1 MQVKPNSGAGRHLE
15 LYDAICVNPPS
26 MRILFV
32 VPNVPS
38 PIRPRPLHFVRG
50 LSQTHLVSVV
60 CLATTEADERFVSEV
75 RQYCHSLEVIRLSR
89 LRSLANCFLTLF
101 SGTAL
106 RCAYFN
112 SPRLRD
118 YVKARVEANEVDLI
132 HAEHLKSFS
141 MVEDVLGKV
150 PALFDAV
157 DCLSMLESRRRAVSN
172 NPLVKLF
179 SWMESKR
186 LRRSERAASQRFN
199 RVVITSEVD
208 RRAYPIPEGLREK
221 IDIVPIGVELEHFRF
236 RQYEA
241 QKDLL
246 VFCAK
251 LDYFPNE
258 DAAVY
263 FARNVWPLLR
273 ARRPELRFDIVG
285 SRPPR
290 SVRRLDGKD
299 NIRVIA
305 SVPDVRPYL
314 GRASVALCPIRIRAG
329 IQYKMLE
336 AMALGLPLVATSIC
350 CPGLQVEAGKHLLV
364 ADEPEQFASAIELLL
379 DNVTLRE
386 KLIHAGRAY
395 VEQHHSWAEALR
407 TLSNSYRAALADF
420 AANATCS
427 SSMAPAA
434 NPRQQP
440 AA

>member
-1 MQVKPNSGAGRHLE
+1 MK
-15 LYDAICVNPPS
+15 
-26 MRILFV
+26 ILFV

-38 PIRPRPLHFVRG
+38 TIRPRPLHFIRG
-50 LSQTHLVSVV
+50 LSQVHQVSVV
-60 CLATTEADERFVSEV
+60 CLATNEADERFVSDL
-75 RQYCHSLEVIRLSR
+75 RPYCHSLEVIQLSR
-89 LRSLANCFLTLF
+89 WRSLANCFLALF

-118 YVKARVEANEVDLI
+118 YVQAQVEANEVDLI

-157 DCLSMLESRRRAVSN
+157 DCLTMLESRRRAVSK

-179 SWMESKR
+179 SWMESR
-186 LRRSERAASQRFN
+186 GLRRSERAASHRFN
-199 RVVITSEVD
+199 RLVITSEVD
-208 RRAYPIPEGLREK
+208 RQAYPVPEGLREK
-221 IDIVPIGVELEHFRF
+221 IDVVPIGVDLEHFGF
-236 RQYEA
+236 RQFEA
-241 QKDLL
+241 QKNLV

-251 LDYFPNE
+251 LDYFPNQ
-258 DAAVY
+258 DAALH

-290 SVRRLDGKD
+290 SVRRLHGKD
-299 NIRVIA
+299 NIRVMA

-336 AMALGLPLVATSIC
+336 AMALGVPLVATSIC

-364 ADEPEQFASAIELLL
+364 ADGPEQFASAVELLFE
-379 DNVTLRE
+379 NATLRE

-395 VEQHHSWAEALR
+395 VEQRHSWAEALR
-407 TLSNSYRAALADF
+407 ALGNSYGAAVADF
-420 AANATCS
+420 AANANRS
-427 SSMAPAA
+427 SSMAAAA

>member
-1 MQVKPNSGAGRHLE
+1 MK
-15 LYDAICVNPPS
+15 
-26 MRILFV
+26 ILFV

-38 PIRPRPLHFVRG
+38 TIRPRPFHFLRG
-50 LSQTHLVSVV
+50 LSQIHQVSVL
-60 CLATTEADERFVSEV
+60 CLATNEADERFVSDL
-75 RQYCHSLEVIRLSR
+75 RQYCHGLEVIRLPR
-89 LRSLANCFLTLF
+89 WRSLANCLLALF

-118 YVKARVEANEVDLI
+118 YVKARIEANEVDLI
-132 HAEHLKSFS
+132 HAEHLKSFA
-141 MVEDVLGKV
+141 MVKDVLGKV

-157 DCLSMLESRRRAVSN
+157 DCLSMLESRRRVVSK
-172 NPLVKLF
+172 NPFVKCF
-179 SWMESKR
+179 SWMESKG
-186 LRRSERAASQRFN
+186 LRRSERAASHRFN

-208 RRAYPIPEGLREK
+208 KRAYPIAEGLREK
-221 IDIVPIGVELEHFRF
+221 IDVVPIGVELEHFGF

-241 QKDLL
+241 QKGLV

-258 DAAVY
+258 DAALY

-290 SVRRLDGKD
+290 SIRRLDGKN
-299 NIRVIA
+299 NIRVIP

-336 AMALGLPLVATSIC
+336 AMALGVPLVATSIC

-364 ADEPEQFASAIELLL
+364 ADEPEQFASAVELLL

-386 KLIHAGRAY
+386 KLINAGRAY

-407 TLSNSYRAALADF
+407 ILFNSYGAAVADF
-420 AANATCS
+420 AAHANRS
-427 SSMAPAA
+427 SSMAAA
-434 NPRQQP
+434 SNPRQQP